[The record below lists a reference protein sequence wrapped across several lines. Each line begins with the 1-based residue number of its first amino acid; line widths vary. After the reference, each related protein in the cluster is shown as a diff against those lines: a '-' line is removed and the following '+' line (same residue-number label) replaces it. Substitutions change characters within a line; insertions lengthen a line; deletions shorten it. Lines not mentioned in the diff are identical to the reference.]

1 MKFVSFLIPFL
12 LCCIGLNAQSQ
23 LRNAR
28 TENHL
33 IISGTSISMVP
44 PEGFIPSSHYLGF
57 QDAASGSSIIINQI
71 PARYLTFKNSFS
83 DTYLR
88 PKRIEL
94 IEKSRIMI
102 NDMESTLLKV
112 SQYSPAHNYTFLKYI
127 LILDM
132 GADNSLL
139 INASFPESK
148 KEQMDTII
156 KNAVLSVFVDKSAQ
170 WEKSVGLDFTV
181 DLSKTKFKQ
190 MKSISGTIFLNIGKE
205 GMMIIAKSIR
215 PVDFSDKKGASINI
229 LKAISNVSYRNLESS
244 KNIIIDDCDG
254 YQVVANVLVSGKKQQ
269 AVQTV
274 LFGENY
280 YYNFTMI
287 VPSVSVEFT
296 TDYEYILNSFKR
308 K

>member
-1 MKFVSFLIPFL
+1 MVSVLIGSK
-12 LCCIGLNAQSQ
+12 IQ
-23 LRNAR
+23 LYLKK
-28 TENHL
+28 TKL
-33 IISGTSISMVP
+33 IVAKS
-44 PEGFIPSSHYLGF
+44 
-57 QDAASGSSIIINQI
+57 
-71 PARYLTFKNSFS
+71 
-83 DTYLR
+83 
-88 PKRIEL
+88 L
-94 IEKSRIMI
+94 I
-102 NDMESTLLKV
+102 L
-112 SQYSPAHNYTFLKYI
+112 SPNYQKYI

-156 KNAVLSVFVDKSAQ
+156 KDAVLSVFADKSAQ
-170 WEKSVGLDFTV
+170 WERSVGLDFTV

-190 MKSISGTIFLNIGKE
+190 MKSISETIFLNIGKE

-229 LKAISNVSYRNLESS
+229 LKAISNVSYQNLESS